1 VDLAG
6 TCRWKAAGPPREE
19 PGDTAFFRL
28 ALRLSWPP
36 RALVLSVLLL
46 IFSPL
51 GSIALRLL
59 WAGIPTALRPVA
71 FDIVFDFVIPRFP
84 LGEVG
89 ARESEEP
96 DEKLDVF
103 AVLGLVGVAADWL
116 SLAVF
121 SLIVAESTVF
131 CRLKFEFVLVWLL
144 LVEVRGTAVG
154 GPVLPLLGL
163 LLLVALMLLWTP
175 LCPPTPP
182 PVPV

>member
-1 VDLAG
+1 
-6 TCRWKAAGPPREE
+6 
-19 PGDTAFFRL
+19 
-28 ALRLSWPP
+28 
-36 RALVLSVLLL
+36 LSVLLL
-46 IFSPL
+46 IFNPL

-59 WAGIPTALRPVA
+59 CAGMPTAVRPVA
-71 FDIVFDFVIPRFP
+71 FDIVFDFVMPRFP

-89 ARESEEP
+89 VRESEDP
-96 DEKLDVF
+96 DEKLGVF

-116 SLAVF
+116 NLAVF

-144 LVEVRGTAVG
+144 FVEVRGTAVG
-154 GPVLPLLGL
+154 GPEGAGAWLPAISLLPTSVLPLLGL

-175 LCPPTPP
+175 LWPPTPP

>member
-1 VDLAG
+1 M
-6 TCRWKAAGPPREE
+6 
-19 PGDTAFFRL
+19 
-28 ALRLSWPP
+28 
-36 RALVLSVLLL
+36 
-46 IFSPL
+46 
-51 GSIALRLL
+51 
-59 WAGIPTALRPVA
+59 
-71 FDIVFDFVIPRFP
+71 FDFVIPRFP

-144 LVEVRGTAVG
+144 FVEVRGTAVG

-163 LLLVALMLLWTP
+163 LLLVALMLL
-175 LCPPTPP
+175 
-182 PVPV
+182 